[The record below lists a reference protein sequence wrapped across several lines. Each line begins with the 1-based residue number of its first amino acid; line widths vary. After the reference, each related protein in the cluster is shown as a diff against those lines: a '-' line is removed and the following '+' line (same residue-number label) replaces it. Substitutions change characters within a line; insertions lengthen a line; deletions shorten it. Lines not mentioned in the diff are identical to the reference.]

1 MAKHDSNF
9 LHLTHII
16 NKFSLYLM
24 ISQLVEE
31 QQRWRAADG
40 AGQRRPRGVR
50 RWTSWRAADHDCG
63 TQLTGKGKANLMREI
78 WGSRG
83 GRHAQWKTLRSDESW
98 SLAAGRTRS
107 DEPGR
112 LAAEPRLISGAF
124 APRRHT
130 TDDCVPLRVFLVVE
144 IMTCQSLQKRSLLGG
159 LNIRW

>member
-31 QQRWRAADG
+31 QQRWTCSGWSGPAATAWG
-40 AGQRRPRGVR
+40 AKVDELEGGRSRLWNTAHGKR
-50 RWTSWRAADHDCG
+50 
-63 TQLTGKGKANLMREI
+63 KGKSDERNLRI
-78 WGSRG
+78 AR
-83 GRHAQWKTLRSDESW
+83 RNAAQWKTLRSDESW

-124 APRRHT
+124 ALRRHT

-159 LNIRW
+159 LNIR